1 MSKTLRW
8 VASTKGGGEG
18 RERKEWRGSEGE
30 RKGEREKES
39 LLKKIGNQI
48 IEMAQSTLTDDSIN
62 KMYLQTEYYSAATS
76 NKMLINTAT

>member
-62 KMYLQTEYYSAATS
+62 KMCYIRKRNITQPLQVI
-76 NKMLINTAT
+76 KC